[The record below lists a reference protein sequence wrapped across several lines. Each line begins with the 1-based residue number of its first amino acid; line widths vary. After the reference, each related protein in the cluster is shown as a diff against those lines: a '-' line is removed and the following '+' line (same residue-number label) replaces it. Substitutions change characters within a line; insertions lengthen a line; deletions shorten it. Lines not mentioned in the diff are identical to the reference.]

1 MNPLSQEGFR
11 ILEADIE
18 NFKNIPKKHISIDGR
33 SLVIIGGNGAGK
45 SSLIQA
51 LLSPLTSDLIPAMP
65 IMEGEE
71 RSTIKIKIGGSM
83 DGQERI
89 YHLDLYF
96 TPANQKGRLLLTNDQ
111 GEKIDAPKTVLK
123 SIIGNI
129 GFDVFSF
136 LRSSPK
142 KQVEELRKLTW
153 REKDFF
159 EL

>member
-1 MNPLSQEGFR
+1 
-11 ILEADIE
+11 
-18 NFKNIPKKHISIDGR
+18 
-33 SLVIIGGNGAGK
+33 
-45 SSLIQA
+45 
-51 LLSPLTSDLIPAMP
+51 MP

-142 KQVEELRKLTW
+142 KQVEELRKLTG

-159 EL
+159 ELDKKRASLSEERTYYGKKIDDNQAVVNNHGFTQEEIEKYSQPIDIVPIQAELSAISASMDK